1 MQCWYSDRKFPYREK
16 SPKVPQCASGTSLTI
31 PNALP
36 SWSYQYS
43 PYFGLFAPLRGQNH
57 YLGPKQPS
65 CQSQYCIFWYGW
77 KPIQKWKMVKT
88 KVNSII
94 FEGCWIYK
102 SGLRILVWALKV
114 PYFCTQKWAVWQKC
128 PFLRAQKWHF
138 GCPNE
143 NSEITFISQTSP
155 KNDGIDFSFK
165 HLPLLDG
172 FSAISKY
179 AKLSSLC
186 LEGCLRPN

>member
-16 SPKVPQCASGTSLTI
+16 SPKVPQCAFGTSLPI

-77 KPIQKWKMVKT
+77 KTIQKWKMVKT

-102 SGLRILVWALKV
+102 SGLRIFVWALKV
-114 PYFCTQKWAVWQKC
+114 PCFCTQNMQNCPPSAKRAIWGQISNFGPWEVQKVQTVVQ
-128 PFLRAQKWHF
+128 RVKKAHWGTF
-138 GCPNE
+138 GL
-143 NSEITFISQTSP
+143 
-155 KNDGIDFSFK
+155 FS
-165 HLPLLDG
+165 L
-172 FSAISKY
+172 
-179 AKLSSLC
+179 
-186 LEGCLRPN
+186 